1 MMNNLS
7 EGFGIVVNETVF
19 TRMMD
24 AITDTEDKEI
34 FENEF
39 CPRLDDEY
47 FLGFSIGFG
56 EFYGIWK
63 FTEFHDLT
71 DGIEDFKQF
80 MDKWD
85 LWKFVPNWKEEAT
98 ECLINFE
105 C

>member
-34 FENEF
+34 FEDEF

-63 FTEFHDLT
+63 FTFLS
-71 DGIEDFKQF
+71 IFCYAIYVFSCKIYF
-80 MDKWD
+80 FWS
-85 LWKFVPNWKEEAT
+85 F
-98 ECLINFE
+98 
-105 C
+105 